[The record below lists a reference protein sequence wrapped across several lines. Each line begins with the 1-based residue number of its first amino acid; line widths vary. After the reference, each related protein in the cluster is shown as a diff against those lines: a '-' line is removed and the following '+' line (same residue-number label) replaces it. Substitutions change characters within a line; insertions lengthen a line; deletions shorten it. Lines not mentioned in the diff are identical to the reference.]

1 MMADHDFASM
11 IKKKAR
17 ELGFSSC
24 GISDAAPFEEF
35 IENVQKRMNHF
46 PESKGLYEKLMP
58 YGYPEK
64 SAEWAKSIIT
74 CISWYG
80 KFRIPP
86 RLRNLVGKCY
96 LVDGRL
102 SYSQEYVACQQ
113 FETWLQGAGLRTCR
127 DATTARWSAVR
138 SGVGQFGKNNF
149 IFTSRGSWITI
160 HTWIVDREMEYDR
173 PSLSILCPENCTRCI
188 DVCPTRAL
196 QGPFM
201 MNYGNCI
208 ARLTYRVSSLPPSEL
223 RAKTGTWLYGCDLC
237 QDVCPLNKNRWEGER
252 DFPGLDEF
260 SKILTLENLS
270 EMDDDAFIQ
279 RIYPKLWYIQKDQL
293 WLWRCNILRAMAN
306 SKNKDYLHCIQ
317 PALKHS
323 NENIREM
330 AAWAYERLGSTRG

>member
-1 MMADHDFASM
+1 M
-11 IKKKAR
+11 

-46 PESKGLYEKLMP
+46 PESKGLYEKLML

-64 SAEWAKSIIT
+64 TAEWAQSIIT

-86 RLRNLVGKCY
+86 GLRNLVGKCY

-102 SYSQEYVACQQ
+102 SSSQEYVACQQ
-113 FETWLQGAGLRTCR
+113 FDTWLQGAGLRTCR
-127 DATTARWSAVR
+127 DAVTARWSAVR
-138 SGVGQFGKNNF
+138 AGVGQFGKNNF
-149 IFTSRGSWITI
+149 IFTSHGSWITI
-160 HTWIVDREMEYDR
+160 HTWMVDQEMEYDR
-173 PSLSILCPENCTRCI
+173 PSLSILCPEDCTRCI
-188 DVCPTRAL
+188 DVCPTGAL
-196 QGPFM
+196 EGPLM

-208 ARLTYRVSSLPPSEL
+208 ARLTYRVSSLPPSGL
-223 RAKTGTWLYGCDLC
+223 RAKMGTWLYGCDLC

-270 EMDDDAFIQ
+270 AMDDDSFIQ
-279 RIYPKLWYIQKDQL
+279 TIYPKLWYIKEDQL
-293 WLWRCNILRAMAN
+293 WLWRCNLLRAMGN
-306 SKNKDYLHCIQ
+306 SKSKDYFRCIQ